1 VIKIGPLV
9 FPDDEFLNERTLVE
23 YMSYCVLLEAAE
35 DDFALPFRLLFTD
48 ANGREFTRVRFSVVN
63 SNLKESYE
71 KSYGLAKT
79 PFTVTLLD
87 AKGRTLE
94 RVFTEDKVEAWLS
107 KGIKDPTL
115 GMDLSGL
122 IGKSKE

>member
-9 FPDDEFLNERTLVE
+9 FPDDEFFNERTLVE
-23 YMSYCVLLEAAE
+23 HMTYCALLEAAE
-35 DDFALPFRLLFTD
+35 DDSALPFRLVFTD
-48 ANGREFTRVRFSVVN
+48 ANGREFTRARFSVVN

-71 KSYGLAKT
+71 KSCGLAKP
-79 PFTVTLLD
+79 PFTVALLD

-94 RVFTEDKVEAWLS
+94 RVFIEDLVEMWLS

-115 GMDLSGL
+115 VTYQ
-122 IGKSKE
+122 